1 LAVRVEGKFWSSGR
15 RVERLTHP
23 WGTYILIKNG
33 EKMSTLTR
41 REWLK
46 LFLAGTGT
54 ALIPWPWRAIA
65 SSAATPS
72 YPDLVISKGT
82 SPARITEAAIQ
93 TLGGMSRFVSR
104 GDKVLVKPNIG
115 WARAPELAAATNPEV
130 VATLVRLCL
139 DAGAKE
145 VKVFDNPCEDDRR
158 CYVSSG
164 IMEAAKAAGAKVSYI
179 DERRFRTMD
188 IKGEVLQSWKVY
200 QEAVEVDK
208 IINCPILK
216 HHTSALLTMGMKNL
230 MGLIGGNRGQ
240 LHWQLDSAIVDL
252 AAFFMPTLVVL
263 DAVRILKAN
272 GPQGGS
278 LKYVERLNT
287 VAAGIDQVAVDAIG
301 TKIFG
306 MVPDTALSGLE
317 PGDMNHL
324 HIASKRGLGR
334 MDLGQLWIKEVTTNS

>member
-1 LAVRVEGKFWSSGR
+1 ME
-15 RVERLTHP
+15 E
-23 WGTYILIKNG
+23 
-33 EKMSTLTR
+33 EMSQLTR
-41 REWLK
+41 REMLK
-46 LFLAGTGT
+46 MFLAGAGV
-54 ALIPWPWRAIA
+54 ALSPWPWKTIA
-65 SSAATPS
+65 SAATPS

-82 SPARITEAAIQ
+82 APAHITEAAIQ
-93 TLGGMSRFVSR
+93 ALGGMPRFISR
-104 GDKVLVKPNIG
+104 GDIVLVKPNIG
-115 WARAPELAAATNPEV
+115 WARAPELAATTNPEV

-145 VKVFDNPCEDDRR
+145 VKVFDNPCEDPRR
-158 CYVSSG
+158 CYVNSG
-164 IMEAAKAAGAKVSYI
+164 IMEAAKEAGATVSYM
-179 DERRFRTMD
+179 DERRFRTME
-188 IKGEVLQSWKVY
+188 IKGEVLPRWEVY

-216 HHTSALLTMGMKNL
+216 HHSSALLTMGMKNF

-240 LHWQLDSAIVDL
+240 LHWHLDQAIVDL
-252 AAFFMPTLVVL
+252 AAFFKPTLVVL
-263 DAVRILKAN
+263 DAVRILTAN

-278 LKYVERLNT
+278 KKYVVRLNT

-306 MVPDTALSGLE
+306 QVPETNFVGLQ

-334 MDLGQLWIKEVTTNS
+334 MDLEKLRIKEVTTNS